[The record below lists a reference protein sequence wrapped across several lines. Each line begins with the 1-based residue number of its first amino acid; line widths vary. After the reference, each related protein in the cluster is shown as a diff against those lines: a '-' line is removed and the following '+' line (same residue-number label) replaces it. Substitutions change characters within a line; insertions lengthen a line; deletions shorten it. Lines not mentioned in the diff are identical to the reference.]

1 MLQTFLKVVSA
12 ASIALIFLPCVDLQG
27 ETSTVKL
34 DVDSYKKQEEGL
46 SQKRFNQ
53 KEWSSGQQ
61 SDLTQK
67 TFAFE
72 HWNKNYTS
80 LGSKKWDYSSDKAS
94 DRKRFKSD
102 KANFFQKN
110 KDIDF
115 SEWQGYL
122 ASLESRAQ
130 VSTDTTAR
138 IIQDKRTY
146 ERMLQQAENFKDTG
160 ETLSLRDINR
170 FQFRSN
176 RSDDDVPVTQAG
188 SEEN

>member
-1 MLQTFLKVVSA
+1 MLQSLYFILAV
-12 ASIALIFLPCVDLQG
+12 SIALSLLPCVGLQG